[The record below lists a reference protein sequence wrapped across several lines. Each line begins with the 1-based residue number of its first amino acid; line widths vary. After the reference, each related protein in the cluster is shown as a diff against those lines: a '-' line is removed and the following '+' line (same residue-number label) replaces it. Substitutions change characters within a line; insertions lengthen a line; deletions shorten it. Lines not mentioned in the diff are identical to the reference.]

1 MAWDGRKGEPTMLN
15 LPKRIYIKEVGP
27 RDGLQIEKTFVPT
40 ATKIEMID
48 RLSQCG
54 FADIQSAAFVHPKAV
69 PNMADAE
76 EVLAEIAKVFTAVN
90 TDGMAPIEYF
100 AEDVQAAVA
109 ALLPE
114 GFDLKTLEL
123 NEFVTVD
130 QSGYTD
136 AIGDVTA
143 YFEFATPYALGQK
156 LVMLLGF
163 YSGEKDAQDNYEVE
177 WVALAAEVQEDGLVA
192 VTIPAECMV
201 KMQTSKA
208 VAAAVLSEPVAE

>member
-76 EVLAEIAKVFTAVN
+76 EVLAGITRQPGV
-90 TDGMAPIEYF
+90 EYS
-100 AEDVQAAVA
+100 
-109 ALLPE
+109 ALVPNLR
-114 GFDLKTLEL
+114 GF
-123 NEFVTVD
+123 
-130 QSGYTD
+130 QR
-136 AIGDVTA
+136 
-143 YFEFATPYALGQK
+143 
-156 LVMLLGF
+156 
-163 YSGEKDAQDNYEVE
+163 
-177 WVALAAEVQEDGLVA
+177 
-192 VTIPAECMV
+192 
-201 KMQTSKA
+201 
-208 VAAAVLSEPVAE
+208 AAAAGVKRVGVDAFSHRLPQHQQYEHDDRTINQNDRAVPEQRA

>member
-1 MAWDGRKGEPTMLN
+1 MVTNSSEGQGVL
-15 LPKRIYIKEVGP
+15 V
-27 RDGLQIEKTFVPT
+27 FVT
-40 ATKIEMID
+40 E
-48 RLSQCG
+48 
-54 FADIQSAAFVHPKAV
+54 
-69 PNMADAE
+69 DAGE

-143 YFEFATPYALGQK
+143 YFEFATPHAVGQK

-163 YSGEKDAQDNYEVE
+163 YSGARRTRRTTTR
-177 WVALAAEVQEDGLVA
+177 LSGLRWRPRCRRTVWW
-192 VTIPAECMV
+192 PRPFLAECMV

>member
-1 MAWDGRKGEPTMLN
+1 MKKFMCVLLTMALALTAVTAFAATPS
-15 LPKRIYIKEVGP
+15 
-27 RDGLQIEKTFVPT
+27 KTTANTTRVVRNSAEGQGVLVFVT
-40 ATKIEMID
+40 E
-48 RLSQCG
+48 
-54 FADIQSAAFVHPKAV
+54 
-69 PNMADAE
+69 DAE

-100 AEDVQAAVA
+100 PEDVQAAVA

-136 AIGDVTA
+136 ALGDVTA
-143 YFEFATPYALGQK
+143 YFEFATPYAVGQK